1 MTTKIKDR
9 YFKYGS
15 HKYFRVSAHEVN
27 LCSYGQKRVPLGR
40 TGYLDVSGRVNPRHL
55 ADEPIKVN
63 VIDIDWDR
71 VTNTDIGVT
80 GGLTYQ
86 GVGVNA
92 SHAFSL
98 NRARDAQLKLVSFS
112 IDENPLE
119 RVLNREA
126 NYLRRQMEEEGND
139 ARIVSKI
146 WVAMEARLA
155 DDLTVS
161 TLSAADL
168 DYAGSSLK
176 VNIGTKVRNRSVV
189 TLAPG
194 TTFAYRLSRI
204 RRWNGNR
211 TRVEDLSHDY
221 VD

>member
-1 MTTKIKDR
+1 
-9 YFKYGS
+9 
-15 HKYFRVSAHEVN
+15 
-27 LCSYGQKRVPLGR
+27 
-40 TGYLDVSGRVNPRHL
+40 
-55 ADEPIKVN
+55 
-63 VIDIDWDR
+63 
-71 VTNTDIGVT
+71 
-80 GGLTYQ
+80 
-86 GVGVNA
+86 
-92 SHAFSL
+92 
-98 NRARDAQLKLVSFS
+98 
-112 IDENPLE
+112 
-119 RVLNREA
+119 
-126 NYLRRQMEEEGND
+126 MEEEGND

-211 TRVEDLSHDY
+211 TRVEDLSLDY
-221 VD
+221 VG

>member
-1 MTTKIKDR
+1 M
-9 YFKYGS
+9 
-15 HKYFRVSAHEVN
+15 
-27 LCSYGQKRVPLGR
+27 
-40 TGYLDVSGRVNPRHL
+40 
-55 ADEPIKVN
+55 N

-86 GVGVNA
+86 GVGVNV

-126 NYLRRQMEEEGND
+126 NYVRRQMEEEGND

-146 WVAMEARLA
+146 WVAMKAGLA

-176 VNIGTKVRNRSVV
+176 VNIGTNVRNRSVV
-189 TLAPG
+189 TLAPR

-211 TRVEDLSHDY
+211 TRVEDLSLDY